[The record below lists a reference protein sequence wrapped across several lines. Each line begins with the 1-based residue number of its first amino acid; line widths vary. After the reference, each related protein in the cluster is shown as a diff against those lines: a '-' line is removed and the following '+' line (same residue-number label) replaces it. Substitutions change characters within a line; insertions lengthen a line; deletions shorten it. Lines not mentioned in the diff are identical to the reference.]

1 MKKVLLFSLLGIIVI
16 STLTGCFMNLKSEKY
31 TCKGYSDNYG
41 IYTSQTNYT
50 AEVKEDELINLY
62 MDTNQQYKEE
72 KEYQE
77 SCSNNK
83 REAKNMNLNNNY
95 VTYEIVCND
104 KEKMVTV
111 KKQYNISKT
120 LKENGMKVT
129 LSHTLRFI
137 KADGKF
143 DLDGWKQSMSQNR
156 MKCEW

>member
-1 MKKVLLFSLLGIIVI
+1 MKKIVLFSLFMIITLC
-16 STLTGCFMNLKSEKY
+16 SLTGCIKLNNKKY
-31 TCKGYSDNYG
+31 TCKGFDEKYG
-41 IYTSQTNYT
+41 TYTNQTDYT
-50 AEVKEDELINLY
+50 VELKDDELINLY

-95 VTYEIVCND
+95 VTYKIVCND